1 MSVAGIHSKVTAT
14 VRTILITMVLLYVC
28 YCGRYQE
35 HAIQRTSEP
44 FTEVSSTKAMVFGVR
59 VWVWWWLLLVVMMVV
74 VVVGFGSSGGDEW
87 VGSSLVSEGFFSAL
101 SLGKA
106 IKLLGIRR
114 VSLGSGLLLKPVL

>member
-1 MSVAGIHSKVTAT
+1 M
-14 VRTILITMVLLYVC
+14 M
-28 YCGRYQE
+28 
-35 HAIQRTSEP
+35 
-44 FTEVSSTKAMVFGVR
+44 MMMMM
-59 VWVWWWLLLVVMMVV
+59 LVVMMVV